1 MSMKVKEVIKIL
13 EENGW
18 VYQRTRGDHR
28 IYYKKGARRSIPVP
42 GKLNGDM
49 KEGIF
54 RDILKE
60 AGIKYE
66 RSHNENN

>member
-28 IYYKKGARRSIPVP
+28 IYYKKGARRSTMLRRHT
-42 GKLNGDM
+42 GWT
-49 KEGIF
+49 
-54 RDILKE
+54 
-60 AGIKYE
+60 
-66 RSHNENN
+66 